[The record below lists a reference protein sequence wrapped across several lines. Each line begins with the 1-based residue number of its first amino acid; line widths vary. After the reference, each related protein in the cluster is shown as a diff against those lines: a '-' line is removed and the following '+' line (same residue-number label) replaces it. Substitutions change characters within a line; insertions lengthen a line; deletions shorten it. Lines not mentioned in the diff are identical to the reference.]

1 MAGIA
6 FAAGLKEPLIGVLA
20 SALAVWP
27 SMASAA
33 CAPAHGAVVFKKCVA
48 CHAVDGPKH
57 GAGPS
62 LAGVV
67 GRRSGAAPGFKYSP
81 TLRDLNIVWTP
92 ASLDQFLIGPQ
103 AYSKE
108 TRMAFSGLRD
118 PQARADLICFLQSKS

>member
-1 MAGIA
+1 MAYSQARWRFGPPWPA
-6 FAAGLKEPLIGVLA
+6 LRARPL
-20 SALAVWP
+20 
-27 SMASAA
+27 
-33 CAPAHGAVVFKKCVA
+33 VVRWFSRKKCVA

-103 AYSKE
+103 AYAKG